1 MHWSWSHFGRVY
13 RIFSTVCGRG
23 AYVYF
28 MMIKA
33 FDTDMVDKWMSS
45 WST

>member
-1 MHWSWSHFGRVY
+1 MHWSWSHSGRLY
-13 RIFSTVCGRG
+13 RLFSFVCGRG
-23 AYVYF
+23 VVYF

-33 FDTDMVDKWMSS
+33 FDTDMVDKSMSS